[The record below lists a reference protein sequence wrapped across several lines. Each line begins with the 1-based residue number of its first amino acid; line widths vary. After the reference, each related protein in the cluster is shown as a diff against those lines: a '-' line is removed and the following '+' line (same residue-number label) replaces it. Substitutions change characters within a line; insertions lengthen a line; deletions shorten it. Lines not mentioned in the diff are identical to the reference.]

1 MTRNYLHI
9 FSFLPRLVESGDFGI
24 VGKPTEVEEEA
35 LKTGR
40 TAILTVTSATAS
52 KSKGN
57 S

>member
-9 FSFLPRLVESGDFGI
+9 SSFLPRLVESGDFGI